1 MKRVIIF
8 GASSGIG
15 RQLADIYA
23 REGCA
28 LGLAARRLDLLEPLA
43 QELGGKSVAMQM
55 DVSMSEETVAKLD
68 ALIQALGGMDLL
80 IISAGTGHINP
91 GLEWQ
96 YESDTIDVNVR
107 GFTALVGAAMQYFL
121 RQGSG
126 HLAAISSV
134 AALRGS
140 ANSPAYNASK
150 AFMSNYMEGLACK
163 AKASGNRIAVT
174 DIRPGFVDTAMAQG
188 DGLFWVALPDKAA
201 RQIARII
208 ARRKACGYV
217 TKRWALVAVLL
228 KLMPR
233 RLYMSLFKNG

>member
-1 MKRVIIF
+1 MQKVIII

-15 RQLADIYA
+15 RALAKLYA

-28 LGLAARRLDLLEPLA
+28 VGITARRMDLLEPLA
-43 QELGGKSVAMQM
+43 QELGANAQAARMDISVP
-55 DVSMSEETVAKLD
+55 EEAASQLD
-68 ALIQALGGMDLL
+68 ALIQSLGGMDLL

-91 GLEWQ
+91 GLEWR
-96 YESDTIDVNVR
+96 YERDTIDVNVR
-107 GFTALVGAAMQYFL
+107 GFTALAGAAMQHFL

-126 HLAAISSV
+126 HLAAVSSV

-150 AFMSNYMEGLACK
+150 AYMSSYLEGLACK
-163 AKASGNRIAVT
+163 AKASGKPVAVT

-188 DGLFWVALPDKAA
+188 EGLFWVAPPEKAA

-208 ARRKACGYV
+208 ARRKGCGYV
-217 TKRWALVAVLL
+217 TKRWALVALLL
-228 KLMPR
+228 KLIPR
-233 RLYMSLFKNG
+233 RLYISVFKNS

>member
-1 MKRVIIF
+1 MKKVIIL

-15 RQLADIYA
+15 RALAKLYA

-28 LGLAARRLDLLEPLA
+28 VGITARRMDLLEPLA
-43 QELGGKSVAMQM
+43 QELGANAQAARMDISVP
-55 DVSMSEETVAKLD
+55 EEAASQLD
-68 ALIQALGGMDLL
+68 ALIQSLGGMDLI
-80 IISAGTGHINP
+80 IISAGTGHINL
-91 GLEWQ
+91 GLEWPS
-96 YESDTIDVNVR
+96 ESDTINVNVR
-107 GFTALVGAAMQYFL
+107 GFTALAGAAMQYFL

-126 HLAAISSV
+126 HLAAVSSV

-150 AFMSNYMEGLACK
+150 AYMSSYLEGLACK
-163 AKASGNRIAVT
+163 AKASCKPITVT

-188 DGLFWVALPDKAA
+188 EGLFWVAPPEKAA

-208 ARRKACGYV
+208 AHSKGCGYV
-217 TKRWALVAVLL
+217 TKRWALVALLL

-233 RLYMSLFKNG
+233 RLYISVFKNS

>member
-1 MKRVIIF
+1 MKRVIII

-15 RQLADIYA
+15 RELARIYA

-28 LGLAARRLDLLEPLA
+28 LGLAARRLDLLEQLA
-43 QELGGKSVAMQM
+43 HELGEQPVAMQM
-55 DVSMSEETVAKLD
+55 DVSLTEEAAATLET
-68 ALIQALGGMDLL
+68 LIQALGGMDLL

-107 GFTALVGAAMQYFL
+107 GFAALAGAAMQYFL

-140 ANSPAYNASK
+140 AGSPAYNASK
-150 AFMSNYMEGLACK
+150 AFISNYMEGLACK
-163 AKASGNRIAVT
+163 AKASGKPIAVT

-188 DGLFWVALPDKAA
+188 DGLFWVAPSEKAA

-208 ARRKACGYV
+208 VRRKPYGYV
-217 TKRWALVAVLL
+217 TKRWALIAFLL
-228 KLMPR
+228 SIMPK
-233 RLYMSLFKNG
+233 RLYVSLFRNG